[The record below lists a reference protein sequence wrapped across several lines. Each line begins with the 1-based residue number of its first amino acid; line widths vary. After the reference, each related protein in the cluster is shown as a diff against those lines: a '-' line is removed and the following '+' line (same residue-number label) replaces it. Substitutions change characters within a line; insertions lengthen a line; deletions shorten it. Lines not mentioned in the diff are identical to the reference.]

1 MRLARGARARN
12 GALAPSRVPAWRAI
26 VQGVTGLRR
35 PASGV
40 PLLWRA
46 FLLNGAILMAA
57 CVLLLATP
65 ATVSFPV
72 AIGEAIVVVCGVALM
87 LLLTLPAYRRTFA
100 PLTRLSEQ
108 MGAVDLLAPG
118 PRAREDGPDAEVNRL
133 ARSFNDMVDRL
144 EAERRASSARAAA
157 AQEEER
163 RRVAHE
169 LHDHVGQLLTG
180 VLLQAERL
188 DQEVD
193 ETARPRVRE
202 LSDAA
207 RAALEDVRRIVR
219 ELRPQALDDLGL
231 ASALNALAT
240 AVSRQSGL
248 HVERAIAR
256 DLPPL
261 GPDAELLV
269 YRVAQEGLTNVVRHA
284 GARTAWVTLRP
295 AGLGAVELVVE
306 DDGRGLPLALPQTA
320 GGLRGLRERAL
331 GADAALS
338 IGEREGG
345 GTRIALT
352 VREGGGV

>member
-1 MRLARGARARN
+1 MA
-12 GALAPSRVPAWRAI
+12 
-26 VQGVTGLRR
+26 LRR

-57 CVLLLATP
+57 CVLLLVTP

-72 AIGEAIVVVCGVALM
+72 ALGEAVVVVCGVVLV
-87 LLLTLPAYRRTFA
+87 LLITLPAYRRTFA
-100 PLTRLSEQ
+100 PLTALAEQ
-108 MGAVDLLAPG
+108 MAAVDLLTSS
-118 PRAREDGPDAEVNRL
+118 PRARDDGPDAEVNQL
-133 ARSFNDMVDRL
+133 ARSFNDMLARL
-144 EAERRASSARAAA
+144 EAERRTSTARAAA

-188 DQEVD
+188 DHEVD
-193 ETARPRVRE
+193 EAVRPRVRE
-202 LSDAA
+202 LSESA

-240 AVSRQSGL
+240 AIGRQSG
-248 HVERAIAR
+248 VRIERTVDR
-256 DLPPL
+256 DLPAL
-261 GPDAELLV
+261 DPDDELLV

-284 GARTAWVTLRP
+284 GASTAWVSLQA
-295 AGLGAVELVVE
+295 AGSGKVRLIVE
-306 DDGRGLPLALPQTA
+306 DDGRGLPLALPEAA
-320 GGLRGLRERAL
+320 GGLRGMRERAL
-331 GADAALS
+331 AADASLRV
-338 IGEREGG
+338 GDRPGG
-345 GTRIALT
+345 GTRLELT
-352 VREGGGV
+352 TRRHGA